1 MAISSNEN
9 EMLQNQ
15 LTELISGV
23 QDEGLNFDSC
33 TKDGNKPTV
42 VENVTLAQHLMSCGV
57 TIHTKAIPRLPFPDG
72 DRNILSCPW
81 CRSGEFLHNADGTQM
96 PYCGQCGQA
105 IKWESDTPHS

>member
-1 MAISSNEN
+1 MVSDSHANDE
-9 EMLQNQ
+9 LKKQ

-23 QDEGLNFDSC
+23 QDEGLNFDNC
-33 TKDGNKPTV
+33 TKDGDKPTV
-42 VENVTLAQHLMSCGV
+42 VENVTLAQHLISCGV

-81 CRSGEFLHNADGTQM
+81 CRSGEFLHNADGTRM

-105 IKWESDTPHS
+105 IKWEDN